1 MDIFGIGPLE
11 IIFILLIAMVVVG
24 PRNMGKTGRMIGSF
38 LNRLYR
44 SENWKLFNEA
54 SRNLRNLPS
63 RLAREAALDE
73 LDAVQK
79 DIAETSKAISDTG
92 QDLTQEVRDLDVG
105 LRAWQAPSPDAADSK
120 KGALDKDPGTNASG
134 GK

>member
-1 MDIFGIGPLE
+1 MEIFGIGPLE
-11 IIFILLIAMVVVG
+11 LIFILLIAMVVVG
-24 PRNMGKTGRMIGSF
+24 PRNLGKTGRTIGRF

-73 LDAVQK
+73 LDAVRK
-79 DIAETSKAISDTG
+79 DIEETSKAITDTG
-92 QDLTQEVRDLDVG
+92 RDLAQDVQDLDAG
-105 LRAWQAPSPDAADSK
+105 LRAWQAPSPDPENAKQDDQDQAS
-120 KGALDKDPGTNASG
+120 GTNAGDS
-134 GK
+134 

>member
-11 IIFILLIAMVVVG
+11 FIFILLIAMVVVG
-24 PRNMGKTGRMIGSF
+24 PRNLGKTGRTIGSF

-73 LDAVQK
+73 LDAVRK
-79 DIAETSKAISDTG
+79 DIEETSKAITDTG
-92 QDLTQEVRDLDVG
+92 RDLTQEVRDLDAG
-105 LRAWQAPSPDAADSK
+105 LSAWQAPSLDPADTKQDAQDQVSGTDAGDS
-120 KGALDKDPGTNASG
+120 
-134 GK
+134 

>member
-44 SENWKLFNEA
+44 SENWKLINEA

-73 LDAVQK
+73 LDAVHK
-79 DIAETSKAISDTG
+79 DIAEASKAITDSGRDITE
-92 QDLTQEVRDLDVG
+92 DVRDLDVG
-105 LRAWQAPSPDAADSK
+105 LRAWQAPSPDAVDSK
-120 KGALDKDPGTNASG
+120 QSAQDQVSGTDASDG
-134 GK
+134 

>member
-11 IIFILLIAMVVVG
+11 IIFILLIAMVIVG

-44 SENWKLFNEA
+44 SENWKLINEA
-54 SRNLRNLPS
+54 SRNLRNLPN

-73 LDAVQK
+73 LDAVHK
-79 DIAETSKAISDTG
+79 DIAEASKAITDSGLDISE
-92 QDLTQEVRDLDVG
+92 DVRDLDVG
-105 LRAWQAPSPDAADSK
+105 LRAWQAPSPDAVDSK
-120 KGALDKDPGTNASG
+120 QSSQDQDPGTDASG
-134 GK
+134 G

>member
-11 IIFILLIAMVVVG
+11 FIFILLIAMVVVG
-24 PRNMGKTGRMIGSF
+24 PRNMGKAGKTIGSF

-44 SENWKLFNEA
+44 SENWRLFNEA

-73 LDAVQK
+73 LDTVRK
-79 DIAETSKAISDTG
+79 TITDTSEKLTREV
-92 QDLTQEVRDLDVG
+92 QDLDAG
-105 LRAWQAPSPDAADSK
+105 LSAWKAPSPDSVDAKPDAQ
-120 KGALDKDPGTNASG
+120 DKDSGTDSSDS
-134 GK
+134 

>member
-11 IIFILLIAMVVVG
+11 FIFILLIAMVVVG
-24 PRNMGKTGRMIGSF
+24 PRNLGKAGRTIGRF

-73 LDAVQK
+73 LDAVRK
-79 DIAETSKAISDTG
+79 DIEEAGKIIADTG
-92 QDLTQEVRDLDVG
+92 QDLTRDVQDLDAG
-105 LRAWQAPSPDAADSK
+105 LRAWQAPSPDPVKAKQNPQDHSS
-120 KGALDKDPGTNASG
+120 GTDAG
-134 GK
+134 DG

>member
-11 IIFILLIAMVVVG
+11 FIFILLIAMVVVG
-24 PRNMGKTGRMIGSF
+24 PRNMGKAGKTIGSF

-44 SENWKLFNEA
+44 SENWRLFNEA

-73 LDAVQK
+73 LDTVRK
-79 DIAETSKAISDTG
+79 TITDTG
-92 QDLTQEVRDLDVG
+92 EKLTQEIQGLDAG
-105 LRAWQAPSPDAADSK
+105 LSAWKAPSSDPVDAKQDAQ
-120 KGALDKDPGTNASG
+120 DKNSGTDASDG
-134 GK
+134 

>member
-11 IIFILLIAMVVVG
+11 FIFILLIAMVVVG
-24 PRNMGKTGRMIGSF
+24 PRNLGKTGRTIGSF

-63 RLAREAALDE
+63 RLAREAE
-73 LDAVQK
+73 LDAVRK
-79 DIAETSKAISDTG
+79 DIAETSKAIGDTG
-92 QDLTQEVRDLDVG
+92 RDLTQEVRDLDAG
-105 LRAWQAPSPDAADSK
+105 LSAWQAPSPDPVKAKQDAQDQTSGTDEGDS
-120 KGALDKDPGTNASG
+120 
-134 GK
+134 

>member
-11 IIFILLIAMVVVG
+11 LIFILLIAMVVVG
-24 PRNMGKTGRMIGSF
+24 PRNMGKAGRTIGSF

-44 SENWKLFNEA
+44 SENWRLFNEA

-73 LDAVQK
+73 LDAVRK
-79 DIAETSKAISDTG
+79 TITDTG
-92 QDLTQEVRDLDVG
+92 EKFTREVRDLDAG
-105 LRAWQAPSPDAADSK
+105 LSAWKAPSPDPVDAKQDTQDK
-120 KGALDKDPGTNASG
+120 KSGTDAG
-134 GK
+134 DG

>member
-11 IIFILLIAMVVVG
+11 LIFILLIAMVVVG
-24 PRNMGKTGRMIGSF
+24 PRNMGKAGKTIGSF

-73 LDAVQK
+73 LDTVRK
-79 DIAETSKAISDTG
+79 TIADTSEK
-92 QDLTQEVRDLDVG
+92 LTREVRDLDAG
-105 LRAWQAPSPDAADSK
+105 LSAWKAPSPDPVDAKPETQDK
-120 KGALDKDPGTNASG
+120 KSGTDASDG
-134 GK
+134 

>member
-11 IIFILLIAMVVVG
+11 FIFILLIAMVVVG
-24 PRNMGKTGRMIGSF
+24 PRNMGKAGRTIGRF

-44 SENWKLFNEA
+44 SENWRLFNEA

-73 LDAVQK
+73 LDAVRN
-79 DIAETSKAISDTG
+79 SISDTG
-92 QDLTQEVRDLDVG
+92 EDLTREIRDLDAG
-105 LRAWQAPSPDAADSK
+105 LSAWKAPSADPVAAKQDAQ
-120 KGALDKDPGTNASG
+120 DKDSGINASDG
-134 GK
+134 

>member
-11 IIFILLIAMVVVG
+11 LIFILLIAMVVVG
-24 PRNMGKTGRMIGSF
+24 PRNMGKAGRTIGSF

-44 SENWKLFNEA
+44 SENWRLFNEA

-73 LDAVQK
+73 LDAVRK
-79 DIAETSKAISDTG
+79 TITDTG
-92 QDLTQEVRDLDVG
+92 EKFTREVRDLDAG
-105 LRAWQAPSPDAADSK
+105 LNAWKAPSPDPVDAKQDTQGKKSGTDAGDS
-120 KGALDKDPGTNASG
+120 
-134 GK
+134 

>member
-11 IIFILLIAMVVVG
+11 LIFILLIAMVVVG
-24 PRNMGKTGRMIGSF
+24 PRNLGKTGRTIGRF

-44 SENWKLFNEA
+44 SENWKLFTDA

-73 LDAVQK
+73 LDAVRK
-79 DIAETSKAISDTG
+79 DIEETSKAITDTG
-92 QDLTQEVRDLDVG
+92 RDLAQDVQDLNAG
-105 LRAWQAPSPDAADSK
+105 LRAWQAPST
-120 KGALDKDPGTNASG
+120 DPVNAKQDPQDQASG
-134 GK
+134 TDAGDS

>member
-11 IIFILLIAMVVVG
+11 FIFILLIAMVVVG
-24 PRNMGKTGRMIGSF
+24 PRNMGKAGKTIGSF

-44 SENWKLFNEA
+44 SENWRLFNEA

-73 LDAVQK
+73 LDTVRK
-79 DIAETSKAISDTG
+79 TITDTSEK
-92 QDLTQEVRDLDVG
+92 LTQEIQGLDAG
-105 LRAWQAPSPDAADSK
+105 LSAWKAPSPEPVDTKQDAHEKNLGID
-120 KGALDKDPGTNASG
+120 ASDD
-134 GK
+134 

>member
-11 IIFILLIAMVVVG
+11 FIFILLIAMVVVG
-24 PRNMGKTGRMIGSF
+24 PRNMGKAGKTIGSF

-44 SENWKLFNEA
+44 SENWRLFNEA

-73 LDAVQK
+73 LDTVRK
-79 DIAETSKAISDTG
+79 TITDTSEK
-92 QDLTQEVRDLDVG
+92 LTQEIQGLDAG
-105 LRAWQAPSPDAADSK
+105 LSAWKAPSPEPVDAKQDAQ
-120 KGALDKDPGTNASG
+120 DKNSGTDASDG
-134 GK
+134 

>member
-11 IIFILLIAMVVVG
+11 FIFILLIAMVVVG
-24 PRNMGKTGRMIGSF
+24 PRNMGKAGRTIGRF

-44 SENWKLFNEA
+44 SENWRLFNEA

-73 LDAVQK
+73 LDATRNS
-79 DIAETSKAISDTG
+79 IMDTG
-92 QDLTQEVRDLDVG
+92 KDLARGIRDMDAGLSAWKAPPADPDDAKQDAQ
-105 LRAWQAPSPDAADSK
+105 
-120 KGALDKDPGTNASG
+120 DKDSGINASDG
-134 GK
+134 

>member
-92 QDLTQEVRDLDVG
+92 LELTQDVRNLDVG
-105 LRAWQAPSPDAADSK
+105 LRAWQNPSPDAVDSK
-120 KGALDKDPGTNASG
+120 KGTRDQAPGTDASDG
-134 GK
+134 

>member
-11 IIFILLIAMVVVG
+11 ILFILLIAMVVVG
-24 PRNMGKTGRMIGSF
+24 PRNMEKTGRTIGRF

-63 RLAREAALDE
+63 HLAREAALDE
-73 LDAVQK
+73 LDAVHK
-79 DIAETSKAISDTG
+79 DIEETSKAIAGSGRDIM
-92 QDLTQEVRDLDVG
+92 QDVRGLDVG
-105 LRAWQAPSPDAADSK
+105 LRAWQAPSADVDDAKQNAQDQV
-120 KGALDKDPGTNASG
+120 PGTDASDD
-134 GK
+134 

>member
-54 SRNLRNLPS
+54 SRNLRTLPN

-73 LDAVQK
+73 LDAVHK
-79 DIAETSKAISDTG
+79 EITETNTAIADTG
-92 QDLTQEVRDLDVG
+92 RDLTQEIRDLDAG
-105 LRAWQAPSPDAADSK
+105 LRAWQAPSPDAVDSK
-120 KGALDKDPGTNASG
+120 HGAQDQASG
-134 GK
+134 TDASDG

>member
-11 IIFILLIAMVVVG
+11 LIFILLIAMVVVG
-24 PRNMGKTGRMIGSF
+24 PRNLGKTGRTIGHF

-73 LDAVQK
+73 LDAVRK
-79 DIAETSKAISDTG
+79 DIEDTSRAIADTG
-92 QDLTQEVRDLDVG
+92 RDLTQDVQDLDAG
-105 LRAWQAPSPDAADSK
+105 LRAWQAPSPDPVDARQD
-120 KGALDKDPGTNASG
+120 GQDQASG
-134 GK
+134 TEAGDG

>member
-92 QDLTQEVRDLDVG
+92 LELTQDVRNLDVG
-105 LRAWQAPSPDAADSK
+105 LRAWQNPSPDAVDSK
-120 KGALDKDPGTNASG
+120 KGARDQAPGTDASDG
-134 GK
+134 